1 MAAVTFRDHLPA
13 TSSAIDFGRIGL
25 AFGNAVLSTI
35 EAFKVERTKLQ
46 TRRELNRLTDAQL
59 EDIGVV
65 RADISKM

>member
-25 AFGNAVLSTI
+25 AFGNAVLSMI
-35 EAFKVERTKLQ
+35 ETFKIERTKLQ
-46 TRRELNRLTDAQL
+46 TRRELGRLTDAQL